1 MSNKYYLTFI
11 ISGGIVI
18 LDQITKFLV
27 DLNMSL
33 HQSIEIIP
41 NFFHLTYIRNTGAAF
56 GLLAG
61 DPTLG
66 RIIFFTLFSFLA
78 IGCLIYL
85 LKNLRPGAKT
95 AFISLSLILGGA
107 IGNLIDR
114 LRWGEIIDFLDL
126 HWYNWHWPAFNIADS
141 SITIGVIFLFY
152 QIMRKR
158 L

>member
-1 MSNKYYLTFI
+1 MSKRYYLAFI
-11 ISGGIVI
+11 ISSGIIV

-41 NFFHLTYIRNTGAAF
+41 NFFNLTYIRNTGAAF
-56 GLLAG
+56 GLFAG
-61 DPTLG
+61 DPTMG

-85 LKNLRPGAKT
+85 IKNLRPGSKP

-114 LRWGEIIDFLDL
+114 LRWGEVIDFLDL

-141 SITIGVIFLFY
+141 SITIGVIMLFY
-152 QIMRKR
+152 QIMRKQ